1 MHNDCSCIWASFGGC
16 LLTGTTKIHKVDV
29 MHVDFRNCACTSICG
44 TLRGKDRGTSTL
56 FHSSHANCNALGRN
70 AIISISASVSPNTTM
85 RAPR

>member
-29 MHVDFRNCACTSICG
+29 MHVDFRNCARTSICG
-44 TLRGKDRGTSTL
+44 TLCGKDGGTL
-56 FHSSHANCNALGRN
+56 FYSLHANCNALGRN
-70 AIISISASVSPNTTM
+70 AIISISASVSPNTTI